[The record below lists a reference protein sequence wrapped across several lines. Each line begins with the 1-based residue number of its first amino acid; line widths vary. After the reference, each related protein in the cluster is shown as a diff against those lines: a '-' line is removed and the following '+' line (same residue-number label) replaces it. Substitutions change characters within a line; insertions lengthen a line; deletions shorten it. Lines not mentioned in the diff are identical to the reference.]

1 MTFYRAFGFKLFYK
15 ITLNHCFL
23 IEQDGKAG
31 RSSIIL
37 ITGYFSSDREKSFQ
51 QGGRVYEKA
60 GRGHDEFKGCPV

>member
-37 ITGYFSSDREKSFQ
+37 ITGYFSSDRENHSSKEEEYMKKLGEGMMNS
-51 QGGRVYEKA
+51 K
-60 GRGHDEFKGCPV
+60 D